1 MGNPNRKQGSNL
13 AGSSF
18 NQKPKIQ
25 IGSKVGYVVQ
35 ELRNHKRISSARIVN
50 EIFEKFPIWIK
61 TGVARVTESSIAGII
76 TPFITG
82 SKDGQ
87 SHDERK
93 VGFNRMHAGFVFS
106 VVRNVCSEMRP

>member
-1 MGNPNRKQGSNL
+1 
-13 AGSSF
+13 
-18 NQKPKIQ
+18 
-25 IGSKVGYVVQ
+25 
-35 ELRNHKRISSARIVN
+35 VN

-106 VVRNVCSEMRP
+106 VGRNVCSEMRP